1 MYPNTSKPRLR
12 KRNQRIK
19 KERRSKELTYYCDLT
34 KEMIQNHYLS
44 WVPKLSNNTQH
55 QHPPKPHNFSFKL
68 KGNQEQDQ
76 GEERKQ
82 EEREKVG
89 MK

>member
-44 WVPKLSNNTQH
+44 WLTSSATIHNINLNKATQ
-55 QHPPKPHNFSFKL
+55 PISF
-68 KGNQEQDQ
+68 N
-76 GEERKQ
+76 
-82 EEREKVG
+82 
-89 MK
+89 